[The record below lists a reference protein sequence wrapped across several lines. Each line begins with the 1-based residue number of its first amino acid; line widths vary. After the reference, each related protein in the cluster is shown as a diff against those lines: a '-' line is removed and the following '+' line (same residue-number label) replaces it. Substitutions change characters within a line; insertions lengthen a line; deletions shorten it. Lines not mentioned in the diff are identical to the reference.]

1 MCNNGVV
8 FLILFKVYIYILL
21 YAVVQKDYK

>member
-1 MCNNGVV
+1 MYNNGVV

-21 YAVVQKDYK
+21 HAVVQKDYK